1 MGAPIKWKEKK
12 KNKKNNAICNLNFSP
27 DLNWTI
33 PKPEKK
39 KGQKITDFKLEKTE
53 STIFGKQEAAYVE
66 MAENYQIFTIN
77 IAELLSSLRKHS
89 EALPLNFP
97 CL

>member
-1 MGAPIKWKEKK
+1 MQSQFLSRFKL
-12 KNKKNNAICNLNFSP
+12 NNSK
-27 DLNWTI
+27 TR
-33 PKPEKK
+33 KKK

>member
-66 MAENYQIFTIN
+66 MAENYQIFTTDFHYFIQQEWMRLRDQ
-77 IAELLSSLRKHS
+77 AEAAWK
-89 EALPLNFP
+89 
-97 CL
+97 

>member
-1 MGAPIKWKEKK
+1 
-12 KNKKNNAICNLNFSP
+12 
-27 DLNWTI
+27 
-33 PKPEKK
+33 
-39 KGQKITDFKLEKTE
+39 
-53 STIFGKQEAAYVE
+53 

-77 IAELLSSLRKHS
+77 IAELLSSLHKHS